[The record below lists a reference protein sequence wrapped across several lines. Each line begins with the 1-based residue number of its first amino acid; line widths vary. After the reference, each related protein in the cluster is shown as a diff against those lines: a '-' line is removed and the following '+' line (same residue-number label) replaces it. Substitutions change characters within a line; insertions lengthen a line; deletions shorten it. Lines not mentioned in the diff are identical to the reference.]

1 MKPFIFVVAFVQ
13 LLSLVQLFVTPW
25 TVHARPLGPSSSPRV
40 CITKFMSIKPS
51 HPLLPPSPPA
61 LSLFSSVR
69 VFSTESALGIRW
81 PKYWSFSY
89 SICPSNEYSGL
100 ISLRIDLFDLLVVQ
114 GTLMSLLQHHS
125 LKASFLQ
132 CFSFIMVQLSHQY
145 MTTGKIIALTI
156 RTLVS
161 KKFEIPKHILLLGK

>member
-25 TVHARPLGPSSSPRV
+25 TAHARPLGPSSSPRV

-89 SICPSNEYSGL
+89 SICTFNEYLSWFPLGL
-100 ISLRIDLFDLLVVQ
+100 TGWISFQSKGLLRVFSNTTVQ
-114 GTLMSLLQHHS
+114 KHSFFSAQLSEHFLSNSHIQHDYWKNHS
-125 LKASFLQ
+125 LD
-132 CFSFIMVQLSHQY
+132 
-145 MTTGKIIALTI
+145 
-156 RTLVS
+156 
-161 KKFEIPKHILLLGK
+161 